1 MSQRLIYDRFMHE
14 LSRESTQLN
23 RETIAPCPSL
33 QHLISNY
40 FVLQQESQCPTSAQW
55 YILPDNCAHLIFY
68 LFENGK
74 TVSAKWAMVGPR
86 SRHKMISR
94 QNRLFTFIC
103 SFRPGGMAPF
113 GRLPLSEL
121 TDSSSEASYILKAY
135 DESAYEALTRYALQ
149 HDLSGFVGRLET
161 FLLRAPES
169 ATIIHPV
176 VSAFCNS
183 YRDHLNRPQLD
194 VVAKKLG
201 YSDRHLRS
209 LLRMHVGHSPKM
221 ITQIDRFTCSLLQSD
236 RQQNWASIAH
246 ASGYYDQSHMI
257 SDYHKLVGTS
267 PEKLFS

>member
-1 MSQRLIYDRFMHE
+1 MHE
-14 LSRESTQLN
+14 LWRESIQLN
-23 RETIAPCPSL
+23 RETIAPCSSL

-68 LFENGK
+68 LFEKGK
-74 TVSAKWAMVGPR
+74 TVSAKWAVVGPR
-86 SRHKMISR
+86 SRNKMISR

-113 GRLPLSEL
+113 VRLPLSEL
-121 TDSSSEASYILKAY
+121 TDSSTEASDVLKAY
-135 DESAYEALTRYALQ
+135 DKRVFEALIGYALQ
-149 HDLSGFVGRLET
+149 LNLSGFVGLLET
-161 FLLRAPES
+161 FLLGTS
-169 ATIIHPV
+169 DIATAVHPV
-176 VSAFCNS
+176 VTAFYNS
-183 YRDHLNRPQLD
+183 YSDHPNRPQLD

-221 ITQIDRFTCSLLQSD
+221 ITQIDRFTSSLLQINYD
-236 RQQNWASIAH
+236 QNWASIAH